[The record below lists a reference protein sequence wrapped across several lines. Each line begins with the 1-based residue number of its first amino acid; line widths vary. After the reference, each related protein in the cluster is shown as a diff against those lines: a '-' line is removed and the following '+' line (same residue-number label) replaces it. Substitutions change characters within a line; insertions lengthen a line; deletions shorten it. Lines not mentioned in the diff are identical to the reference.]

1 MHQLPVCISA
11 QVACGLDHTLAV
23 AQNGQVYAFG
33 DNSLCQLGRAGS
45 MGVQETSADAAAWI
59 VRDKKGAD
67 IIFTK
72 VHTYCSHAVSSPV
85 HLCLKDDI
93 LWQACIKRNAM

>member
-1 MHQLPVCISA
+1 MHRLPACICA

-59 VRDKKGAD
+59 LRDKEGAD

-72 VHTYCSHAVSSPV
+72 VHTCYSHTVSSPV
-85 HLCLKDDI
+85 YLC
-93 LWQACIKRNAM
+93 

>member
-1 MHQLPVCISA
+1 MHQLPSCFSA

-33 DNSLCQLGRAGS
+33 DNSLCQLGRTGS
-45 MGVQETSADAAAWI
+45 MGVQETSPDAAGWI
-59 VRDKKGAD
+59 VRDREGAD

-72 VHTYCSHAVSSPV
+72 VHTYCSHAVSSPA
-85 HLCLKDDI
+85 HLCQRTTYCRRPL
-93 LWQACIKRNAM
+93 

>member
-1 MHQLPVCISA
+1 MHRLPACISA

-45 MGVQETSADAAAWI
+45 MGVHETNADADAWI
-59 VRDKKGAD
+59 LRDKEGAD

-72 VHTYCSHAVSSPV
+72 VHTNCSHDASSPV
-85 HLCLKDDI
+85 HRCPRTTYYRWLL
-93 LWQACIKRNAM
+93 